1 MSNLCQ
7 LIQNELNN
15 NIKKFIKEKNL
26 NPKQPNDLKSLLS
39 LNINNKKFS
48 YENLLDFLLQYL
60 NKSNE
65 SIFCDHLLESCE
77 KGKLNNIKILLEN
90 GININCQN
98 NKGETPLHIAILKK
112 NIELINILVRYE
124 PDTNLSTYEDNLTV
138 KNYAE
143 NSENKYIIKIINDL
157 DEKNKKKIIKSEVI
171 NYINNGMDNIDNIN
185 YSNISFLVNENNNF
199 SDIQNYNGEKI
210 SIITHEDESIS
221 STLNY
226 INKNSLKSGINLNNF
241 ENTST
246 INPTIVNESEFF
258 EDNSPKNTIKNNNY
272 NTKANVIAQNYLRY
286 NDIHNKF
293 FLEDCPNVPKQLEDL
308 KCNSSPLKKR
318 DEINYNINSSINP
331 SVIQSLTT
339 AHSLNKEQIE
349 SPLLNNK
356 DTKTFSKKDQL
367 FKFISEINLPE
378 IYANYLLEN
387 GFDDLEVLILQARDG
402 LALTDQHLKE
412 IGITLPGERAK
423 ILIHLEEL
431 AGNFPF
437 NLESNIIYSNK
448 SVENKDSSLY
458 IFFSSLNLEEYISK
472 FKNCGYNNAELL
484 YIQMISKY
492 PITEDFLKNDIGL
505 NNTEHIKKIILNL
518 KNRSENYIHKL
529 YKKNIDDKNNR
540 TIIYENSPYMKSCDA
555 CNII

>member
-26 NPKQPNDLKSLLS
+26 NPKQPDDLKSLLS

-112 NIELINILVRYE
+112 DIELINILVRYE
-124 PDTNLSTYEDNLTV
+124 PDTNLSTYEDNMTV

-157 DEKNKKKIIKSEVI
+157 DEKNKKKIVKTEVI
-171 NYINNGMDNIDNIN
+171 NYINKGMDNIDNIN
-185 YSNISFLVNENNNF
+185 YSNISFLVNENNNLN
-199 SDIQNYNGEKI
+199 DIQNYNGEKI

-272 NTKANVIAQNYLRY
+272 NSKANVIAQNYLRY

-472 FKNCGYNNAELL
+472 FKNCGYNNVELL

>member
-26 NPKQPNDLKSLLS
+26 NPKQPDDLKSLLS

-112 NIELINILVRYE
+112 DIELINILVRYE

-157 DEKNKKKIIKSEVI
+157 DEKNKKKIVKTEVI
-171 NYINNGMDNIDNIN
+171 NYINKGMDNIDNIN
-185 YSNISFLVNENNNF
+185 YSNISFLVNENNNLN
-199 SDIQNYNGEKI
+199 DIQNYNGEKI

-258 EDNSPKNTIKNNNY
+258 EDNSPKNIIKNNNY

-472 FKNCGYNNAELL
+472 FKNCGYNNVELL

>member
-26 NPKQPNDLKSLLS
+26 NPKQPDDLKSLLS
-39 LNINNKKFS
+39 LIINNKKFS

-112 NIELINILVRYE
+112 DIELINILVRYE

-157 DEKNKKKIIKSEVI
+157 DEKNKKKIVKTEVI
-171 NYINNGMDNIDNIN
+171 NYINKGMDNIDNIN
-185 YSNISFLVNENNNF
+185 YSNISFLVNENNNLN
-199 SDIQNYNGEKI
+199 DIQNYNGEKI

-356 DTKTFSKKDQL
+356 DTKTFSKKEQL

-387 GFDDLEVLILQARDG
+387 GFDDLEVLILQAKDG

-472 FKNCGYNNAELL
+472 FKNCGYNNVELL

>member
-1 MSNLCQ
+1 MSNLFQ
-7 LIQNELNN
+7 LIQNEVN
-15 NIKKFIKEKNL
+15 NIIKKYIKEKNL
-26 NPKQPNDLKSLLS
+26 NPKQPDDLKTLLS
-39 LNINNKKFS
+39 LNINHKKFS
-48 YENLLDFLLQYL
+48 NESLLDFLLQYL

-65 SIFCDHLLESCE
+65 SIFCNHLLESCE

-112 NIELINILVRYE
+112 DIELINILVRYE
-124 PDTNLSTYEDNLTV
+124 PDTNLSTYIDNLTV

-157 DEKNKKKIIKSEVI
+157 DERNKKKIVKSEVM
-171 NYINNGMDNIDNIN
+171 NYINEGMDNIDNIN
-185 YSNISFLVNENNNF
+185 YSDISFLVNENNNF
-199 SDIQNYNGEKI
+199 NDIQNYNGEKI

-221 STLNY
+221 STINY
-226 INKNSLKSGINLNNF
+226 KSKNSLKSGINLNYF
-241 ENTST
+241 ENNATL
-246 INPTIVNESEFF
+246 NPTIVNESEFY
-258 EDNSPKNTIKNNNY
+258 EENPQKNDIKTNNY
-272 NTKANVIAQNYLRY
+272 NSKENAIAQNYLRN

-293 FLEDCPNVPKQLEDL
+293 FLEDFPNVPKQLEDL

-318 DEINYNINSSINP
+318 DELNYNISSSINP
-331 SVIQSLTT
+331 SVVQSLTT
-339 AHSLNKEQIE
+339 AHSINKEQLE

-356 DTKTFSKKDQL
+356 ETKIISKKDQL
-367 FKFISEINLPE
+367 FQFILEINLPK

-387 GFDDLEVLILQARDG
+387 GFDDLEVLISQARDG
-402 LALTDQHLKE
+402 IALTNQHLKE

-448 SVENKDSSLY
+448 NVENKDSSLY
-458 IFFSSLNLEEYISK
+458 IFFSSLNLEEYILK
-472 FKNCGYNNAELL
+472 FKKSGYYNVELL
-484 YIQMISKY
+484 YMQMISKY
-492 PITEDFLKNDIGL
+492 PITEDILINDFGMKNS
-505 NNTEHIKKIILNL
+505 EHIKKIMLNL
-518 KNRSENYIHKL
+518 KNRSQNYIHKL

-540 TIIYENSPYMKSCDA
+540 TIIYENNPYMKSCGT

>member
-7 LIQNELNN
+7 LIQNEVN
-15 NIKKFIKEKNL
+15 NIIKKYIKEKNL
-26 NPKQPNDLKSLLS
+26 NPKQPDDLKTLLS
-39 LNINNKKFS
+39 LNIKHKKFS
-48 YENLLDFLLQYL
+48 NESLLDFLLQYL

-65 SIFCDHLLESCE
+65 SIFCNHLLESCE

-112 NIELINILVRYE
+112 DIELINILVRYE
-124 PDTNLSTYEDNLTV
+124 PDTNLSTYIDNLTV

-157 DEKNKKKIIKSEVI
+157 DERNKKKIVKSEVM
-171 NYINNGMDNIDNIN
+171 NYINKGMDNIDNIN

-199 SDIQNYNGEKI
+199 NDIQNYNGEKI

-221 STLNY
+221 STINY
-226 INKNSLKSGINLNNF
+226 KSKNSLKSGINLNYL
-241 ENTST
+241 ENNATL
-246 INPTIVNESEFF
+246 NPTIVNESEFY
-258 EDNSPKNTIKNNNY
+258 EENPPKNNIKTNNY
-272 NTKANVIAQNYLRY
+272 NSKENAIVQNYLRN

-293 FLEDCPNVPKQLEDL
+293 FLEDFPNIPKQLEDL

-318 DEINYNINSSINP
+318 DELNFNISSSINP
-331 SVIQSLTT
+331 SVVQSLTT
-339 AHSLNKEQIE
+339 AHSLNKEQLE

-356 DTKTFSKKDQL
+356 EAKIISKKDQL
-367 FKFISEINLPE
+367 FQFILEINLPK

-387 GFDDLEVLILQARDG
+387 GFDDLEVLISQARDG
-402 LALTDQHLKE
+402 IALTDQHLKE

-431 AGNFPF
+431 SGNFPF
-437 NLESNIIYSNK
+437 NLERNIIYSNK
-448 SVENKDSSLY
+448 NVENKDSSLY
-458 IFFSSLNLEEYISK
+458 IFFSSLNLEEYILK
-472 FKNCGYNNAELL
+472 FKKSGYYNVELL
-484 YIQMISKY
+484 YMQMISKY
-492 PITEDFLKNDIGL
+492 PITEDILINDFGLKNS
-505 NNTEHIKKIILNL
+505 EHIKKIMLNL
-518 KNRSENYIHKL
+518 KNRSQNYIHKL

-540 TIIYENSPYMKSCDA
+540 TIIYENNPYRRSCET

>member
-7 LIQNELNN
+7 LIQNEVN
-15 NIKKFIKEKNL
+15 NIIKKYIKEKNL
-26 NPKQPNDLKSLLS
+26 NPKQPDDLKILLS
-39 LNINNKKFS
+39 LNINHKKFS
-48 YENLLDFLLQYL
+48 NESLLDFLLQYL

-65 SIFCDHLLESCE
+65 SIFCNHLLESCE

-112 NIELINILVRYE
+112 DIELINILVRYE
-124 PDTNLSTYEDNLTV
+124 PDTNLSTYIDNLTV

-157 DEKNKKKIIKSEVI
+157 DERNKKKIVKSEVM
-171 NYINNGMDNIDNIN
+171 NYINKGMDNIDNIN

-199 SDIQNYNGEKI
+199 NDIQNYNGEKI

-221 STLNY
+221 STINY
-226 INKNSLKSGINLNNF
+226 KSKNSLKSGINLNYL
-241 ENTST
+241 ENNATL
-246 INPTIVNESEFF
+246 NPTIVNESEFY
-258 EDNSPKNTIKNNNY
+258 EENPPKNNIKTNNY
-272 NTKANVIAQNYLRY
+272 NSKENAIVQNYLRN

-293 FLEDCPNVPKQLEDL
+293 FLEDFPNIPKQLEDL

-318 DEINYNINSSINP
+318 DELNFNISSSINP
-331 SVIQSLTT
+331 SVVQSLTT
-339 AHSLNKEQIE
+339 AHSLNKEQLE

-356 DTKTFSKKDQL
+356 EAKIISKKDQL
-367 FKFISEINLPE
+367 FQFILEINLPK

-387 GFDDLEVLILQARDG
+387 GFDDLEVLISQARDG
-402 LALTDQHLKE
+402 IALTDQHLKE

-431 AGNFPF
+431 SGNFPF
-437 NLESNIIYSNK
+437 NLERNIIYSNK
-448 SVENKDSSLY
+448 NVENKDSSLY
-458 IFFSSLNLEEYISK
+458 IFFSSLNLEEYILK
-472 FKNCGYNNAELL
+472 FKKSGYYNVELL
-484 YIQMISKY
+484 YMQMISKY
-492 PITEDFLKNDIGL
+492 PITEDILINDFGLKNS
-505 NNTEHIKKIILNL
+505 EHIKKIMLNL
-518 KNRSENYIHKL
+518 KNRSQNYIHKL

-540 TIIYENSPYMKSCDA
+540 TIIYENNPYMKSCET

>member
-26 NPKQPNDLKSLLS
+26 NPKQPDDLKSLLS

-112 NIELINILVRYE
+112 DIELINILVRYE

-157 DEKNKKKIIKSEVI
+157 DEKNKKKIVKTEVI
-171 NYINNGMDNIDNIN
+171 NYINKGMDNIDNIN
-185 YSNISFLVNENNNF
+185 YSNISFLVNENNNLN
-199 SDIQNYNGEKI
+199 DIQNYNGEKI

-387 GFDDLEVLILQARDG
+387 GFDDLEVLILQAKDG

-412 IGITLPGERAK
+412 IGIALPGERAK

>member
-7 LIQNELNN
+7 LIQNEVN
-15 NIKKFIKEKNL
+15 NIIKKYIKEKNL
-26 NPKQPNDLKSLLS
+26 NPKQPDDLKTLLS
-39 LNINNKKFS
+39 LNINHKKFS
-48 YENLLDFLLQYL
+48 NESLLDFLLQYL

-65 SIFCDHLLESCE
+65 SIFCNHLLESCE

-112 NIELINILVRYE
+112 DIELINILVRYE
-124 PDTNLSTYEDNLTV
+124 PDTNLSTYIDNLTV

-157 DEKNKKKIIKSEVI
+157 DERNKKKIVKSEVM
-171 NYINNGMDNIDNIN
+171 NYINKGMDNIDNIN

-199 SDIQNYNGEKI
+199 NDIQNYNGEKI

-221 STLNY
+221 STINY
-226 INKNSLKSGINLNNF
+226 KSKNSLKSGINLNYL
-241 ENTST
+241 ENNATL
-246 INPTIVNESEFF
+246 NPTIVNESEFY
-258 EDNSPKNTIKNNNY
+258 EENPPKNNIKTNNY
-272 NTKANVIAQNYLRY
+272 NSKENAIVQNYLRN

-293 FLEDCPNVPKQLEDL
+293 FLEDFPNIPKQLEDL

-318 DEINYNINSSINP
+318 DELNFNISSSINP
-331 SVIQSLTT
+331 SVVQSLTT
-339 AHSLNKEQIE
+339 AHSLNKEQLE

-356 DTKTFSKKDQL
+356 EAKIISKKDQL
-367 FKFISEINLPE
+367 FQFILEINLPK

-387 GFDDLEVLILQARDG
+387 GFDDLEVLISQARDG
-402 LALTDQHLKE
+402 IALTDQHLKE

-431 AGNFPF
+431 SGNFPF
-437 NLESNIIYSNK
+437 NLERNIIYSNK
-448 SVENKDSSLY
+448 NVENKDSSLY
-458 IFFSSLNLEEYISK
+458 IFFSSLNLEEYILK
-472 FKNCGYNNAELL
+472 FKKSGYYNVELL
-484 YIQMISKY
+484 YMQMISKY
-492 PITEDFLKNDIGL
+492 PITEDILINDFGLKNS
-505 NNTEHIKKIILNL
+505 EHIKKIILNL
-518 KNRSENYIHKL
+518 KNRSQNYIHKL
-529 YKKNIDDKNNR
+529 YKKNTDDKNNR
-540 TIIYENSPYMKSCDA
+540 TIIYENNPYMKSCET

>member
-26 NPKQPNDLKSLLS
+26 NPKQPDDLKSLLS

-112 NIELINILVRYE
+112 DIELINILVRYE
-124 PDTNLSTYEDNLTV
+124 PDTNLSTYEDNMTV

-157 DEKNKKKIIKSEVI
+157 DEKNKKKIVKTEVI
-171 NYINNGMDNIDNIN
+171 NYINKGMDNIDNIN
-185 YSNISFLVNENNNF
+185 YSNISFLVNENNNLN
-199 SDIQNYNGEKI
+199 DIQNYNGEKI

-472 FKNCGYNNAELL
+472 FKNCGYNNVELL

>member
-26 NPKQPNDLKSLLS
+26 NPKQPDDLKSLLS

-60 NKSNE
+60 KKSNE

-112 NIELINILVRYE
+112 DIELINILVRYE

-157 DEKNKKKIIKSEVI
+157 DEKNKKKIVKTEVI
-171 NYINNGMDNIDNIN
+171 NYINKGMDNIDNIN
-185 YSNISFLVNENNNF
+185 NSNISFLVNENNNLN
-199 SDIQNYNGEKI
+199 DIQNYNGEKI

-412 IGITLPGERAK
+412 IGIALPGERAK

>member
-7 LIQNELNN
+7 LIQNERN
-15 NIKKFIKEKNL
+15 NIIKKYIKEKNL
-26 NPKQPNDLKSLLS
+26 NPKQPDDLKTLLS
-39 LNINNKKFS
+39 LNINHKKFS

-60 NKSNE
+60 DKSNE
-65 SIFCDHLLESCE
+65 FIFCNHLLESCE
-77 KGKLNNIKILLEN
+77 KGNLNNIKILLEN
-90 GININCQN
+90 GININYQN
-98 NKGETPLHIAILKK
+98 NNGETPLHIAILKK

-124 PDTNLSTYEDNLTV
+124 PDTNLSTYVDNLTV

-143 NSENKYIIKIINDL
+143 KSENKYIIKIINDL

-199 SDIQNYNGEKI
+199 NDIQNYNGEKI

-221 STLNY
+221 STINY
-226 INKNSLKSGINLNNF
+226 KNKNSLKSGINLNNL
-241 ENTST
+241 ENSNT
-246 INPTIVNESEFF
+246 INPTIVNESEFY
-258 EDNSPKNTIKNNNY
+258 EENSPKNTIKVNNY
-272 NTKANVIAQNYLRY
+272 NSKANAIAQNYIRY

-293 FLEDCPNVPKQLEDL
+293 FLEDFLNVPKQVEDL

-318 DEINYNINSSINP
+318 EELNYNINSSINP
-331 SVIQSLTT
+331 SVVQSMTT
-339 AHSLNKEQIE
+339 AHSLNKEQLE

-356 DTKTFSKKDQL
+356 VTKSFDKKAQL
-367 FKFISEINLPE
+367 FKFILEINLPE

-387 GFDDLEVLILQARDG
+387 GFDDLEVLISQARDG
-402 LALTDQHLKE
+402 IALTDQHLKE

-437 NLESNIIYSNK
+437 TLESNIIYSNK
-448 SVENKDSSLY
+448 NVENKDSSLY
-458 IFFSSLNLEEYISK
+458 IFFSSINLEEYISK
-472 FKNCGYNNAELL
+472 FKKSGYYNVELL
-484 YIQMISKY
+484 YMQMISKY
-492 PITEDFLKNDIGL
+492 PITEDVLENDFGMK
-505 NNTEHIKKIILNL
+505 NTEHIKKIMLNL
-518 KNRSENYIHKL
+518 KNRSQNYIHKL

-540 TIIYENSPYMKSCDA
+540 TIIYENNPYMKSCET
-555 CNII
+555 CNLI

>member
-26 NPKQPNDLKSLLS
+26 NPKQPDDLKSLLS

-48 YENLLDFLLQYL
+48 YENFLDFLLQYL

-112 NIELINILVRYE
+112 DIELINILVRYE

-157 DEKNKKKIIKSEVI
+157 DEKNKKKIVKTEVI
-171 NYINNGMDNIDNIN
+171 NYINKGMDNIDNIN
-185 YSNISFLVNENNNF
+185 YSNISFLVNENNNLN
-199 SDIQNYNGEKI
+199 DIQNYNGEKI

-272 NTKANVIAQNYLRY
+272 NSKANVIAQNYLRY

>member
-7 LIQNELNN
+7 LIQNEVN
-15 NIKKFIKEKNL
+15 NIIKKYIKEKNL
-26 NPKQPNDLKSLLS
+26 NPKQPDDLKTLLS
-39 LNINNKKFS
+39 LNINHKKFS
-48 YENLLDFLLQYL
+48 NESLLDFLLQYL

-65 SIFCDHLLESCE
+65 SIFCNHLLESCE

-112 NIELINILVRYE
+112 DIELINILVRYE
-124 PDTNLSTYEDNLTV
+124 PDTNLSTYIDNLTV

-157 DEKNKKKIIKSEVI
+157 DERNKKKIVKSEVM
-171 NYINNGMDNIDNIN
+171 NYINKGMDNIDNIN

-199 SDIQNYNGEKI
+199 NDIQNYNGEKI

-221 STLNY
+221 STINY
-226 INKNSLKSGINLNNF
+226 KSKNSLKSGINLNYL
-241 ENTST
+241 ENNATL
-246 INPTIVNESEFF
+246 NPTIVNESEFY
-258 EDNSPKNTIKNNNY
+258 EENPPKNNIKTNNY
-272 NTKANVIAQNYLRY
+272 NSKENAIVQNYLRN

-293 FLEDCPNVPKQLEDL
+293 FLEDFPNIPKQLEDL

-318 DEINYNINSSINP
+318 DELNFNISSSINP
-331 SVIQSLTT
+331 SVVQSLTT
-339 AHSLNKEQIE
+339 AHSINKEQLE

-356 DTKTFSKKDQL
+356 EAKIISKKDQL
-367 FKFISEINLPE
+367 FQFILEINLPK

-387 GFDDLEVLILQARDG
+387 GFDDLEVLISQARDG
-402 LALTDQHLKE
+402 IALTDQHLKE

-431 AGNFPF
+431 SGNFPF

-448 SVENKDSSLY
+448 NVENKDSSLY
-458 IFFSSLNLEEYISK
+458 IFFSSLNLEEYILK
-472 FKNCGYNNAELL
+472 FKKSGYYNVELL
-484 YIQMISKY
+484 YMQMISKY
-492 PITEDFLKNDIGL
+492 PITEDILINDFGLKNS
-505 NNTEHIKKIILNL
+505 EHIKKIMLNL
-518 KNRSENYIHKL
+518 KNRSQNYIHKL

-540 TIIYENSPYMKSCDA
+540 TIIYENNPYMKSCET

>member
-26 NPKQPNDLKSLLS
+26 NPKQPDDLKSLLS

-112 NIELINILVRYE
+112 DIELINILVRYE

-157 DEKNKKKIIKSEVI
+157 DEKNKKKIVKTEVI
-171 NYINNGMDNIDNIN
+171 NYINKGMDNIDNIN

-199 SDIQNYNGEKI
+199 NDIQNYNGEKI

>member
-7 LIQNELNN
+7 LIQNEVN
-15 NIKKFIKEKNL
+15 NIIKKYIKEKNL
-26 NPKQPNDLKSLLS
+26 NPKQPDDLKTLLS
-39 LNINNKKFS
+39 LNINHKKFS
-48 YENLLDFLLQYL
+48 NESLLDFLLQYL

-65 SIFCDHLLESCE
+65 SIFCNHLLESCE

-112 NIELINILVRYE
+112 DIELINILVRYE
-124 PDTNLSTYEDNLTV
+124 PDTNLSTYIDNLTV

-157 DEKNKKKIIKSEVI
+157 DERNKKKIVKSEVM
-171 NYINNGMDNIDNIN
+171 NYINKGMDNIDNIN

-199 SDIQNYNGEKI
+199 NDIQNYNGEKI

-221 STLNY
+221 STINY
-226 INKNSLKSGINLNNF
+226 KSKNSLKSGINLNYL
-241 ENTST
+241 ENNATL
-246 INPTIVNESEFF
+246 NPTIVNESEFY
-258 EDNSPKNTIKNNNY
+258 EENPPKNNIKTNNY
-272 NTKANVIAQNYLRY
+272 NSKENAIVQNYLRN

-293 FLEDCPNVPKQLEDL
+293 FLEDFPNIPKQLEDL

-318 DEINYNINSSINP
+318 DELNFNISSSINP
-331 SVIQSLTT
+331 SVVQSLTT
-339 AHSLNKEQIE
+339 AHSINKEQLE

-356 DTKTFSKKDQL
+356 EAKIISKKDQL
-367 FKFISEINLPE
+367 FQFILEINLPK

-387 GFDDLEVLILQARDG
+387 GFDDLEVLISQARDG
-402 LALTDQHLKE
+402 IALTDQHLKE

-431 AGNFPF
+431 SGNFPF
-437 NLESNIIYSNK
+437 NLERNIIYSNK
-448 SVENKDSSLY
+448 NVENKDSSLY
-458 IFFSSLNLEEYISK
+458 IFFSSLNLEEYILK
-472 FKNCGYNNAELL
+472 FKKSGYYNVELL
-484 YIQMISKY
+484 YMQMISKY
-492 PITEDFLKNDIGL
+492 PITEDILINDFGLKNS
-505 NNTEHIKKIILNL
+505 EHIKKIMLNL
-518 KNRSENYIHKL
+518 KNRSQNYIHKL

-540 TIIYENSPYMKSCDA
+540 TIIYENNPYMKSCET

>member
-26 NPKQPNDLKSLLS
+26 NPKQPDDLKSLLS

-112 NIELINILVRYE
+112 DIELINILVRYE

-157 DEKNKKKIIKSEVI
+157 DEKNKKKIVKTEVI
-171 NYINNGMDNIDNIN
+171 NYINKGMDNIDNIN
-185 YSNISFLVNENNNF
+185 YSNISFLVNENNNLN
-199 SDIQNYNGEKI
+199 DIQNYNGEKI

-387 GFDDLEVLILQARDG
+387 GFDDLEVLILQAKDG

-472 FKNCGYNNAELL
+472 FKNCGYNNVELL

>member
-1 MSNLCQ
+1 
-7 LIQNELNN
+7 
-15 NIKKFIKEKNL
+15 
-26 NPKQPNDLKSLLS
+26 
-39 LNINNKKFS
+39 
-48 YENLLDFLLQYL
+48 
-60 NKSNE
+60 
-65 SIFCDHLLESCE
+65 
-77 KGKLNNIKILLEN
+77 LNNIKILLEN

-112 NIELINILVRYE
+112 DIELINILVRYE

-157 DEKNKKKIIKSEVI
+157 DEKNKKKIVKTEVI
-171 NYINNGMDNIDNIN
+171 NYINKGMDNIDNIN
-185 YSNISFLVNENNNF
+185 YSNISFLVNENNNLN
-199 SDIQNYNGEKI
+199 DIQNYNGEKI

-387 GFDDLEVLILQARDG
+387 GFDDLEVLILQAKDG

-518 KNRSENYIHKL
+518 KNR
-529 YKKNIDDKNNR
+529 
-540 TIIYENSPYMKSCDA
+540 
-555 CNII
+555 

>member
-7 LIQNELNN
+7 LIQNEVN
-15 NIKKFIKEKNL
+15 NIIKKYIKEKNL
-26 NPKQPNDLKSLLS
+26 NPKQPDDLKTLLS
-39 LNINNKKFS
+39 LNIKHKKFS
-48 YENLLDFLLQYL
+48 NESLLDFLLQYL

-65 SIFCDHLLESCE
+65 SIFCNHLLESCE

-112 NIELINILVRYE
+112 DIELINILVRYE
-124 PDTNLSTYEDNLTV
+124 PDTNLSTYIDNLTV

-157 DEKNKKKIIKSEVI
+157 DERNKKKIVKSEVM
-171 NYINNGMDNIDNIN
+171 NYINKGMDNIDNIN

-199 SDIQNYNGEKI
+199 NDIQNYNGEKI

-221 STLNY
+221 STINY
-226 INKNSLKSGINLNNF
+226 KSKNSLKSGINLNYL
-241 ENTST
+241 ENNATL
-246 INPTIVNESEFF
+246 NPTIVNESEFY
-258 EDNSPKNTIKNNNY
+258 EENPPKNNIKTNNY
-272 NTKANVIAQNYLRY
+272 NSKENAIVQNYLRN

-293 FLEDCPNVPKQLEDL
+293 FLEDFPNIPKQLEDL

-318 DEINYNINSSINP
+318 DELNFNISSSINP
-331 SVIQSLTT
+331 SVVQSLTT
-339 AHSLNKEQIE
+339 AHSLNKEQLE

-356 DTKTFSKKDQL
+356 EAKIISKKDQL
-367 FKFISEINLPE
+367 FQFILEINLPK

-387 GFDDLEVLILQARDG
+387 GFDDLEVLISQARDG
-402 LALTDQHLKE
+402 IALTDQHLKE

-431 AGNFPF
+431 SGNFPF
-437 NLESNIIYSNK
+437 NLERNIIYSNK
-448 SVENKDSSLY
+448 NAENKDSSLY
-458 IFFSSLNLEEYISK
+458 IFFSSLNLEEYILK
-472 FKNCGYNNAELL
+472 FKKSGYYNVELL
-484 YIQMISKY
+484 YMQMISKY
-492 PITEDFLKNDIGL
+492 PITEDILINDFGLKNS
-505 NNTEHIKKIILNL
+505 EHIKKIMLNL
-518 KNRSENYIHKL
+518 KNRSQNYIHKL

-540 TIIYENSPYMKSCDA
+540 TIIYENNPYMKSCET

>member
-26 NPKQPNDLKSLLS
+26 NPKQPDDLKSLLS

-112 NIELINILVRYE
+112 DIELINILVRYE

-157 DEKNKKKIIKSEVI
+157 DEKNKKKIVKTEVI
-171 NYINNGMDNIDNIN
+171 NYINKGMDNIDNIN
-185 YSNISFLVNENNNF
+185 YSNISFLVNENNNLN
-199 SDIQNYNGEKI
+199 DIQNYNGEKI

-412 IGITLPGERAK
+412 IGIALPGERAK

>member
-1 MSNLCQ
+1 M
-7 LIQNELNN
+7 
-15 NIKKFIKEKNL
+15 
-26 NPKQPNDLKSLLS
+26 
-39 LNINNKKFS
+39 
-48 YENLLDFLLQYL
+48 
-60 NKSNE
+60 
-65 SIFCDHLLESCE
+65 
-77 KGKLNNIKILLEN
+77 
-90 GININCQN
+90 
-98 NKGETPLHIAILKK
+98 
-112 NIELINILVRYE
+112 
-124 PDTNLSTYEDNLTV
+124 
-138 KNYAE
+138 
-143 NSENKYIIKIINDL
+143 
-157 DEKNKKKIIKSEVI
+157 
-171 NYINNGMDNIDNIN
+171 
-185 YSNISFLVNENNNF
+185 
-199 SDIQNYNGEKI
+199 
-210 SIITHEDESIS
+210 
-221 STLNY
+221 
-226 INKNSLKSGINLNNF
+226 
-241 ENTST
+241 
-246 INPTIVNESEFF
+246 
-258 EDNSPKNTIKNNNY
+258 
-272 NTKANVIAQNYLRY
+272 
-286 NDIHNKF
+286 
-293 FLEDCPNVPKQLEDL
+293 PKQLEDL

>member
-1 MSNLCQ
+1 
-7 LIQNELNN
+7 
-15 NIKKFIKEKNL
+15 L
-26 NPKQPNDLKSLLS
+26 NPKQPDDLKSLLS

-112 NIELINILVRYE
+112 DIELINILVRYE

-157 DEKNKKKIIKSEVI
+157 DEKNKKKIVKTEVI
-171 NYINNGMDNIDNIN
+171 NYINKGMDNIDNIN
-185 YSNISFLVNENNNF
+185 YSNISFLVNENNNLN
-199 SDIQNYNGEKI
+199 DIQNYNGEKI

-387 GFDDLEVLILQARDG
+387 GFDDLEVLILQAKDG

>member
-26 NPKQPNDLKSLLS
+26 NPKQPDDLKSLLS

-48 YENLLDFLLQYL
+48 YENLLHFLLQYL

-112 NIELINILVRYE
+112 DIELINILVRYE

-157 DEKNKKKIIKSEVI
+157 DEKNKKKIVKTEVI
-171 NYINNGMDNIDNIN
+171 NYINKGMDNIDNIN
-185 YSNISFLVNENNNF
+185 YSNISFLVNENNNLN
-199 SDIQNYNGEKI
+199 DIQNYNGEKI

-272 NTKANVIAQNYLRY
+272 NSKANVIAQNYLRY

>member
-26 NPKQPNDLKSLLS
+26 NPKQPDDLKSLLS

-112 NIELINILVRYE
+112 DIELINILVRYE

-157 DEKNKKKIIKSEVI
+157 DQKNKKKIVKTEVI
-171 NYINNGMDNIDNIN
+171 NYINKGMDNIDNIN
-185 YSNISFLVNENNNF
+185 YSNISFLVNENNNLN
-199 SDIQNYNGEKI
+199 DIQNYNGEKI

>member
-7 LIQNELNN
+7 LIQNEVN
-15 NIKKFIKEKNL
+15 NIIKKYIKEKNL
-26 NPKQPNDLKSLLS
+26 NPKQPDDLKTLLS
-39 LNINNKKFS
+39 LNINHKKFS
-48 YENLLDFLLQYL
+48 NESLLDFLLQYL

-65 SIFCDHLLESCE
+65 SIFCNHLLESCE

-112 NIELINILVRYE
+112 DIELINILVRYE
-124 PDTNLSTYEDNLTV
+124 PDTNLSTYIDNLTV

-157 DEKNKKKIIKSEVI
+157 DERNKKKIVKSEVM
-171 NYINNGMDNIDNIN
+171 NYINKGMDNIDNIN

-199 SDIQNYNGEKI
+199 NDIQNYNGEKI

-221 STLNY
+221 STINY
-226 INKNSLKSGINLNNF
+226 KSKNSLKSGINLNYL
-241 ENTST
+241 ENNATL
-246 INPTIVNESEFF
+246 NPTIVNESEFY
-258 EDNSPKNTIKNNNY
+258 EENPPKNNIKTNNY
-272 NTKANVIAQNYLRY
+272 NSKENAIVQNYLRN

-293 FLEDCPNVPKQLEDL
+293 FLEDFPNIPKQLEDL

-318 DEINYNINSSINP
+318 DELNFNISSSINP
-331 SVIQSLTT
+331 SVVQSLTT
-339 AHSLNKEQIE
+339 AHSLNKEQLE

-356 DTKTFSKKDQL
+356 EAKIISKKDQL
-367 FKFISEINLPE
+367 FQFILEINLPK

-387 GFDDLEVLILQARDG
+387 GFDDLEVLISQARDG
-402 LALTDQHLKE
+402 IALTDQHLKE

-431 AGNFPF
+431 SGNFPF
-437 NLESNIIYSNK
+437 NLERNIIYSNK
-448 SVENKDSSLY
+448 NVENKDSSLY
-458 IFFSSLNLEEYISK
+458 IFFSSLNLEEYILK
-472 FKNCGYNNAELL
+472 FKKSGYYNVELL
-484 YIQMISKY
+484 YMQMISKY
-492 PITEDFLKNDIGL
+492 PITEDILINDFGLKNS
-505 NNTEHIKKIILNL
+505 EHIKKIMLNL
-518 KNRSENYIHKL
+518 KNRSQNYIHKL

-540 TIIYENSPYMKSCDA
+540 TIIYENNPYMKSCET

>member
-26 NPKQPNDLKSLLS
+26 NPKQPDDLKSLLS

-112 NIELINILVRYE
+112 DIELINILVRYE

-157 DEKNKKKIIKSEVI
+157 DEKNKKKIVKTEVI
-171 NYINNGMDNIDNIN
+171 NYINKGMDNIDNIN
-185 YSNISFLVNENNNF
+185 YSNISFLVNENNNLN
-199 SDIQNYNGEKI
+199 DIQNYNGEKI

-272 NTKANVIAQNYLRY
+272 NSKANVIAQNYLRY

>member
-26 NPKQPNDLKSLLS
+26 NPKQPDDLKSLLS

-98 NKGETPLHIAILKK
+98 NKGETPLHLAILKK

-157 DEKNKKKIIKSEVI
+157 DEKNKKKIVKTEVI
-171 NYINNGMDNIDNIN
+171 NYINKGMDNIDNIN
-185 YSNISFLVNENNNF
+185 YSNISFLVNENNNLN
-199 SDIQNYNGEKI
+199 DIQNYNGEKI

-272 NTKANVIAQNYLRY
+272 NSKANVIAQNYLRY

-472 FKNCGYNNAELL
+472 FKNCGYNNVELL

>member
-26 NPKQPNDLKSLLS
+26 NPKQPDDLKSLLS

-112 NIELINILVRYE
+112 DIELINILVRYE

-157 DEKNKKKIIKSEVI
+157 DEKNKKKIVKTEVI
-171 NYINNGMDNIDNIN
+171 NYINKGMDNIDNIN
-185 YSNISFLVNENNNF
+185 YSNISFLVNENNNLN
-199 SDIQNYNGEKI
+199 DIQNYNGEKI

-318 DEINYNINSSINP
+318 DEINYNISSSINP

-472 FKNCGYNNAELL
+472 FKNCGYNNVELL

>member
-26 NPKQPNDLKSLLS
+26 NPKQPDDLKSLLS

-112 NIELINILVRYE
+112 DIELINILVRYE

-157 DEKNKKKIIKSEVI
+157 DEKNKKKIVKTEVI
-171 NYINNGMDNIDNIN
+171 NYINKGMDNIDNIN
-185 YSNISFLVNENNNF
+185 YSNISFLVNENNNLN
-199 SDIQNYNGEKI
+199 DIQNYNGEKI

-272 NTKANVIAQNYLRY
+272 NSKANVIAQNYLRY

-387 GFDDLEVLILQARDG
+387 GFDDLEVLILQAKDG

>member
-7 LIQNELNN
+7 LIQNEVN
-15 NIKKFIKEKNL
+15 NIIKKYIKEKNL
-26 NPKQPNDLKSLLS
+26 NPKQPDDLKTLLS
-39 LNINNKKFS
+39 LNIKHKKFS
-48 YENLLDFLLQYL
+48 NESLLDFLLQYL

-65 SIFCDHLLESCE
+65 SIFCNHLLESCE

-112 NIELINILVRYE
+112 DIELINILVRYE
-124 PDTNLSTYEDNLTV
+124 PDTNLSTYIDNLTV

-157 DEKNKKKIIKSEVI
+157 DERNKKKIVKSEVM
-171 NYINNGMDNIDNIN
+171 NYINKGMDNIDNIN

-199 SDIQNYNGEKI
+199 NDIQNYNGEKI

-221 STLNY
+221 STINY
-226 INKNSLKSGINLNNF
+226 KSKNSLKSGINLNYL
-241 ENTST
+241 ENNATL
-246 INPTIVNESEFF
+246 NPTIVNESEFY
-258 EDNSPKNTIKNNNY
+258 EENPPKNNIKTNNY
-272 NTKANVIAQNYLRY
+272 NSKENAIVQNYLRN

-293 FLEDCPNVPKQLEDL
+293 FLEDFPNIPKQLEDL

-318 DEINYNINSSINP
+318 DELNFNISSSINP
-331 SVIQSLTT
+331 SVVQSLTT
-339 AHSLNKEQIE
+339 AHSLNKEQLE

-356 DTKTFSKKDQL
+356 EAKIISKKDQL
-367 FKFISEINLPE
+367 FQFILEINLPK

-387 GFDDLEVLILQARDG
+387 GFDDLEVLISQARDG
-402 LALTDQHLKE
+402 IALTDQHLKE

-431 AGNFPF
+431 SGNFPF
-437 NLESNIIYSNK
+437 NLERNIIYSNK
-448 SVENKDSSLY
+448 NVENKDSSLY
-458 IFFSSLNLEEYISK
+458 IFFSSLNLEEYILK
-472 FKNCGYNNAELL
+472 FKKSGYYNVELL
-484 YIQMISKY
+484 YMQMISKY
-492 PITEDFLKNDIGL
+492 PITEDILINDFGLKNS
-505 NNTEHIKKIILNL
+505 EHIKKIMLNL
-518 KNRSENYIHKL
+518 KNRSQNYIHKL

-540 TIIYENSPYMKSCDA
+540 TIIYENNPYMRSCET

>member
-26 NPKQPNDLKSLLS
+26 NPKQPDDLKSLLS

-60 NKSNE
+60 KKSNE

-112 NIELINILVRYE
+112 DIELINILVRYE

-157 DEKNKKKIIKSEVI
+157 DEKNKKKIVKTEVI
-171 NYINNGMDNIDNIN
+171 NYINKGMDNIDNIN
-185 YSNISFLVNENNNF
+185 YSNISFLVNENNNLN
-199 SDIQNYNGEKI
+199 DIQNYNGEKI

-272 NTKANVIAQNYLRY
+272 NSKANVIAQNYLRY

-387 GFDDLEVLILQARDG
+387 GFDDLEVLILQAKDG

-472 FKNCGYNNAELL
+472 FKNCGYNNVELL

>member
-7 LIQNELNN
+7 LIQNEVN
-15 NIKKFIKEKNL
+15 NIIKKYIKEKNL
-26 NPKQPNDLKSLLS
+26 NPKQPDDLKTLLS
-39 LNINNKKFS
+39 LNINHKKFS
-48 YENLLDFLLQYL
+48 NESLLDFLLQYL

-65 SIFCDHLLESCE
+65 SIFCNHLLESCE

-112 NIELINILVRYE
+112 DIELINILVRYE
-124 PDTNLSTYEDNLTV
+124 PDTNLSTYIDNLTV

-157 DEKNKKKIIKSEVI
+157 DERNKKKIVKSEVM
-171 NYINNGMDNIDNIN
+171 NYINKGMDNIDNIN

-199 SDIQNYNGEKI
+199 NDIQNYNGEKI

-221 STLNY
+221 STINY
-226 INKNSLKSGINLNNF
+226 KSKNSLKSGINLNYL
-241 ENTST
+241 ENNATL
-246 INPTIVNESEFF
+246 NPTIVNESEFY
-258 EDNSPKNTIKNNNY
+258 EENPPKNNIKTNNY
-272 NTKANVIAQNYLRY
+272 NSKENAIVQNYLRN

-293 FLEDCPNVPKQLEDL
+293 FLEDFPNMPKQLEDL

-318 DEINYNINSSINP
+318 DELNFNISSSINP
-331 SVIQSLTT
+331 SVVQSLTT
-339 AHSLNKEQIE
+339 AHSLNKEQLE

-356 DTKTFSKKDQL
+356 EAKIISKKDQL
-367 FKFISEINLPE
+367 FQFILEINLPK

-387 GFDDLEVLILQARDG
+387 GFDDLEVLISQARDG
-402 LALTDQHLKE
+402 IALTDQHLKE

-431 AGNFPF
+431 SGNFPF
-437 NLESNIIYSNK
+437 NLERNIIYSNK
-448 SVENKDSSLY
+448 NVENKDSSLY
-458 IFFSSLNLEEYISK
+458 IFFSSLNLEEYILK
-472 FKNCGYNNAELL
+472 FKKSGYYNVELL
-484 YIQMISKY
+484 YMQMISKY
-492 PITEDFLKNDIGL
+492 PITEDILINDFGLKNS
-505 NNTEHIKKIILNL
+505 EHIKKIMLNL
-518 KNRSENYIHKL
+518 KNRSQNYIHKL

-540 TIIYENSPYMKSCDA
+540 TIIYENNPYMRSCET

>member
-26 NPKQPNDLKSLLS
+26 NPKQPDDLKSLLS

-112 NIELINILVRYE
+112 DIELINILVRYE

-157 DEKNKKKIIKSEVI
+157 DEKNKKKIVKTEVI
-171 NYINNGMDNIDNIN
+171 NYINKGMDNIDNIN
-185 YSNISFLVNENNNF
+185 YSNISFLVNENNNLN
-199 SDIQNYNGEKI
+199 DIQNYNGEKI

-412 IGITLPGERAK
+412 IGIALPGERAK

-472 FKNCGYNNAELL
+472 FKNCGYNNVELL

>member
-26 NPKQPNDLKSLLS
+26 NPKQPDDLKSLLS

-65 SIFCDHLLESCE
+65 AIFCDHLLESCE

-112 NIELINILVRYE
+112 DIELINILVRYE

-157 DEKNKKKIIKSEVI
+157 DEKNKKKIVKTEVI
-171 NYINNGMDNIDNIN
+171 NYINKGMDNIDNIN
-185 YSNISFLVNENNNF
+185 YSNISFLVNENNNLN
-199 SDIQNYNGEKI
+199 DIQNYNGEKI

-272 NTKANVIAQNYLRY
+272 NSKANVIAQNYLRY

-472 FKNCGYNNAELL
+472 FKNCGYNNVELL

>member
-7 LIQNELNN
+7 LIQNEVN
-15 NIKKFIKEKNL
+15 NIIKKYIKEKNL
-26 NPKQPNDLKSLLS
+26 NPKQPDDLKTLLS
-39 LNINNKKFS
+39 LNINHKKFS
-48 YENLLDFLLQYL
+48 NESLLDFLLQYL

-65 SIFCDHLLESCE
+65 SIFCNHLLESCE

-112 NIELINILVRYE
+112 DIELINILVRYE
-124 PDTNLSTYEDNLTV
+124 PDTNLSTYIDNLTV

-143 NSENKYIIKIINDL
+143 NSEIKYIIKIINDL
-157 DEKNKKKIIKSEVI
+157 DERNKKKIVKSEVM
-171 NYINNGMDNIDNIN
+171 NYINKGMDNIDNIN

-199 SDIQNYNGEKI
+199 NDIQNYNGEKI

-221 STLNY
+221 STINY
-226 INKNSLKSGINLNNF
+226 KSKNSLKNGINLNYL
-241 ENTST
+241 ENNATL
-246 INPTIVNESEFF
+246 NPTIVNESEFY
-258 EDNSPKNTIKNNNY
+258 EENPPKNNIKTNNY
-272 NTKANVIAQNYLRY
+272 NSKENAIVQNYLRN

-293 FLEDCPNVPKQLEDL
+293 FLEDFPNIPKQLEDL

-318 DEINYNINSSINP
+318 DELNFNISSSINP
-331 SVIQSLTT
+331 SVVQSLTT
-339 AHSLNKEQIE
+339 AHSLNKEQLE

-356 DTKTFSKKDQL
+356 EAKIISKKDQL
-367 FKFISEINLPE
+367 FQFILEINLPK

-387 GFDDLEVLILQARDG
+387 GFDDLEVLISQARDG
-402 LALTDQHLKE
+402 IALTDQHLKE

-431 AGNFPF
+431 SGNFPF

-448 SVENKDSSLY
+448 NVENKDSSLY
-458 IFFSSLNLEEYISK
+458 IFFSSLNLEEYILK
-472 FKNCGYNNAELL
+472 FKKSGYYNVELL
-484 YIQMISKY
+484 YMQMISKY
-492 PITEDFLKNDIGL
+492 PITEDILINDFGLKNS
-505 NNTEHIKKIILNL
+505 EHIKKIMLNL
-518 KNRSENYIHKL
+518 KNRSQNYIHKL

-540 TIIYENSPYMKSCDA
+540 TIIYENNPYMRSCET